1 MDSLAKT
8 MRSHLRV
15 ESGVVYVMA
24 RYASAALFAVEAL
37 LLARLLG
44 PDSYGQYA
52 LLPQI
57 AVLLLFTTIGSN
69 AGYVYAFYKSGDP
82 NLDRQYLAGA
92 SIQFLVGGLLCTA
105 VLIWSRPFFA
115 IGALIYL
122 VQMPYYITEPMLRVR
137 NRFSLVA
144 FGRAISVFLTLLL
157 VLAWAMSTR
166 ALSLPT
172 AIAFLVTGNI
182 AGYLAYY
189 TILIRWN
196 VLGVDFSQLTIDL
209 WCRDTWRGYWRN
221 VMRPGLPLNASTIIL
236 YIFTNVDRLFIEHYR
251 TPAAL
256 SAYSLAWQLSQGVL
270 LLLTSM
276 NLVSGVRVGEWMSGE
291 STGLMTELKR
301 RFRMTAVMGVVA
313 YLTVV
318 AVAWALASTLYA
330 DYQDLVPIVLLLSA
344 GYIAMNVVGSVTGVL
359 SFERRATELNLG
371 YAAAL
376 LACIAGNAIGI
387 KFGFWY
393 GVPVAL
399 TSLSLIVLNIWFAF
413 YTRKLARQLDRRVP
427 AIAVSV

>member
-1 MDSLAKT
+1 
-8 MRSHLRV
+8 MRTLLNAIRPHLNV
-15 ESGVVYVMA
+15 ESSLGYVLA
-24 RYASAALFAVEAL
+24 RYASAVLFALEAL
-37 LLARLLG
+37 ALARLLG
-44 PDSYGQYA
+44 PDGYGQYA

-57 AVLLLFTTIGSN
+57 AVLLLFTTLGSN

-82 NLDRQYLAGA
+82 NLDRQYLVGA
-92 SIQFLVGGLLCTA
+92 TTQFVIGGLICTA
-105 VLIWSRPFFA
+105 ILAWARPFFA
-115 IGALIYL
+115 IGAVIYL

-144 FGRAISVFLTLLL
+144 LGRAISIFLTL
-157 VLAWAMSTR
+157 VLIFGWALSPY
-166 ALSLPT
+166 ALSLAS
-172 AIAFLVTGNI
+172 AIAFMVIGNV
-182 AGYLAYY
+182 AGYLTYY
-189 TILIRWN
+189 AILIRWN
-196 VLGVDFSQLTIDL
+196 VLGIDVRQLAGDF
-209 WCRDTWRGYWRN
+209 WRRETWASYWVN

-276 NLVSGVRVGEWMSGE
+276 NLVSGVRVGERMSGAPV
-291 STGLMTELKR
+291 GLMKELRR
-301 RFRMTAVMGVVA
+301 RFRMTAAVGVGA
-313 YLTVV
+313 YLTV
-318 AVAWALASTLYA
+318 AVGAWVLSRTLYS
-330 DYQDLVPIVLLLSA
+330 DYQDLVVIVLLLSA

-376 LACIAGNAIGI
+376 LASIAGNIVAV
-387 KFGFWY
+387 KFGFWF

-399 TSLSLIVLNIWFAF
+399 TSLSLITLNVWFAF
-413 YTRKLARQLDRRVP
+413 YTRKLARQLDRCVP
-427 AIAVSV
+427 AAAVTV